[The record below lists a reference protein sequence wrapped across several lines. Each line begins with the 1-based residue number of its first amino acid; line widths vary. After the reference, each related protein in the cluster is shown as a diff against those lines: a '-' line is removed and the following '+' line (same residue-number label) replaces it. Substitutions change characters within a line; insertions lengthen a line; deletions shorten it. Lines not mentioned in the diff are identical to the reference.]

1 MTTPYEKQFHIPAS
15 AVDCFDR
22 LKPSQILDY
31 MQEVAGDH
39 STMLGLSRQTL
50 VDQGLFWAVIRH
62 RVQIT
67 RLPKAGENITVKTWP
82 MPTTRT
88 AYPRSTIIYDEAGKE
103 CLRAISLWV
112 LMDRNTRAMVLP
124 GKSGV
129 AVEGL
134 LLGSEL
140 AAPGSIAP
148 KALVN
153 SRTRSVLFTDL
164 DWNGHMNNCRH
175 LDWAMDLLPGAFH
188 RQRSVTGFT
197 VCYLSE
203 ATEGEELTLQWEL
216 DDGPCITVNA
226 LRTDEDVSAGRGRV
240 FALQMQF

>member
-1 MTTPYEKQFHIPAS
+1 MTAPYEKQFHIPAS
-15 AVDCFDR
+15 AVDRFDR
-22 LKPSQILDY
+22 LKPSHILDY

-39 STMLGLSRQTL
+39 SALLGLSRQALT
-50 VDQGLFWAVIRH
+50 DRGLFWAVIRH
-62 RVQIT
+62 KVQIT

-88 AYPRSTIIYDEAGKE
+88 AYPRSTIVYDEQGQE

-129 AVEGL
+129 TVDGL

-140 AAPGSIAP
+140 AAPGSIVPRELCNAME
-148 KALVN
+148 
-153 SRTRSVLFTDL
+153 RRVLFTDL
-164 DWNGHMNNCRH
+164 DWNGHMNNCRY
-175 LDWAMDLLPGAFH
+175 LDWAMDLLPEDFH
-188 RQRSVTGFT
+188 QQRSVTGFT

-203 ATEGEELTLQWEL
+203 AKEADTLQLQWEL
-216 DDGPCITVNA
+216 SDGPCISVNG
-226 LRTDEDVSAGRGRV
+226 LRKDSDVSAGHSRV
-240 FALQMQF
+240 FAAQMQF